1 MGRQKS
7 FLPYAGKT
15 LIEHSLDLMQEVF
28 SEVILV
34 TDCPEN
40 YEHLSAHIVRDI
52 IPNRGPL
59 VAILSGLLVT
69 TNEHSFVMPCDMPFV
84 NKKLLRAICEKR
96 HESDL
101 VVYAHENKMEP
112 LLGVYSRNCIQPLE
126 ETVFQGRD
134 LALDFILHGN
144 YKTFDYVSREFE
156 PLPHFN
162 VDTPADYGK
171 LCGSSFQGAFANTQS
186 LGAPA
191 SSRH

>member
-1 MGRQKS
+1 MGRPKS

-69 TNEHSFVMPCDMPFV
+69 TNEHSLVMPCDMPFV
-84 NKKLLRAICEKR
+84 NKKLMLDICEKR

-101 VVYAHENKMEP
+101 VVYAHEDKIEP
-112 LLGVYSRNCIQPLE
+112 LLGIYSRNCIHPLE
-126 ETVFQGRD
+126 EALFQGRD

-144 YKTFDYVSREFE
+144 HQTFDYVSRGYEQ
-156 PLPHFN
+156 LPHFN
-162 VDTPADYGK
+162 VDTPVDYAM
-171 LCGSSFQGAFANTQS
+171 LCGAALPGSFAGS
-186 LGAPA
+186 PAPQLCLT
-191 SSRH
+191 